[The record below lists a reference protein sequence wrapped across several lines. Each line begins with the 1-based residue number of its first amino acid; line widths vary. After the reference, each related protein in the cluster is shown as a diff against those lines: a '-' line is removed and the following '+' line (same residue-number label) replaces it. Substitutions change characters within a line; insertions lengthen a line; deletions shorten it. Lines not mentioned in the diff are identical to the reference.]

1 MQVRIKKDLGGL
13 EFPVH
18 QGFFSL
24 EAIFKDL
31 KSREKASVYVLP
43 CYLAVILITPQAIF
57 SPEFPEGCVVKSS
70 GLA

>member
-31 KSREKASVYVLP
+31 KSREKASVYVLRKR
-43 CYLAVILITPQAIF
+43 LIL
-57 SPEFPEGCVVKSS
+57 G
-70 GLA
+70 